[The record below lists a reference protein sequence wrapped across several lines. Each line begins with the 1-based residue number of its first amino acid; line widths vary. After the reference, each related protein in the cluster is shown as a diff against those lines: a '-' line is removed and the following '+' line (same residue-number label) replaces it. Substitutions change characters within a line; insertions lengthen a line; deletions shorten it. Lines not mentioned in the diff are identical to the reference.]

1 MALAL
6 GALALLWSAPAALA
20 EPSDVPGHA
29 SAATT
34 RVRVAID
41 PRGRRLRGHVSITL
55 ENRSAGRIHRAYVW
69 LYPNR
74 LAHRPAGLGDVNYYW
89 TYPHAFNPGSMRIT
103 AARAGEGGAPPVAT
117 TVRAEPHAVAG
128 RGVLWSV
135 ALPHPVAAGGRLVL
149 ELDYQARVPE
159 RYGPFGCIDGRCTLV
174 GGFYPMLAAHG
185 PGGWDLEGPPQRG
198 RIDVDVELPRP
209 GSVVIF
215 DHWSGN
221 RVRHASAGA
230 DDVPYATLFVAHRWF
245 ETVRA
250 SGSVELR
257 YLANHPPPPAED
269 ARGKILPYTKE
280 DYTRFALDTAQ
291 QAVALLEATKRGP
304 AAGTHLTL
312 IEAPLRQDLAM
323 AQPGG
328 VIISDR
334 WYHIF
339 PAKRFRK
346 FHDRELVRAIADW
359 HFARRIVRAGRESP
373 RDVSVASD
381 MIGAYL
387 ADLYT
392 LKTQKKAEFASD
404 ILQPV
409 SFVPVV
415 DQLLYAPQTMFASSY
430 FGGVIDDEAIRE
442 RPERFNHTRPRGRL
456 YYEKLRDLLSPERL
470 SRAMEAMV
478 RKGESYRV
486 AAEEAYGGSLDW
498 FFRQWSLPYPRVNY
512 KLVGSKTRQRGDGR
526 FVHEITVAKEV
537 APGDQVPVEPV
548 EVLVV
553 LKNGVRHHLRWN
565 GAGMSKTLEL
575 VATARIDEVEVD
587 PRGRLVEAD
596 LDRGDQHPLFDN
608 RDQHPLRFVYRSFG
622 LLLNVT
628 DLSALLALDFTLSRR
643 YDTENELRVTAW
655 RSSSVKAGAFVEYRR
670 AFGPSLDPDTL
681 MSRAAVHLSL
691 QRLNPSFFTSAQ
703 EQQRGATTLTVGGEL
718 RSDDRVFYFEP
729 LHARALAMGA
739 DVTVTRRDI
748 LPLLRDD
755 DLLYSGVAS
764 IRYTNVFTPHP
775 NHTLGINAAAHVA
788 LGDIRDRTQLIG
800 AGGIAGLRGYA
811 PAELFTR
818 LRLMVRLEYRHW
830 FRHDLAWNLGHYNI
844 VRGVGGALFFDVAAM
859 SPCDGYDVFDKKA
872 LFGSVGYGLRFPY
885 DSFGTL
891 PFLMRVDV
899 SVPVVRRPGRM
910 CLGQLP
916 ETQPPFM
923 LYVSFEP
930 PF

>member
-1 MALAL
+1 MAPAL
-6 GALALLWSAPAALA
+6 GALAWLWCVPAAA
-20 EPSDVPGHA
+20 AAPPEAPPV
-29 SAATT
+29 ATT

-41 PRGRRLRGHVSITL
+41 PGRRRVRGHVSITL
-55 ENRSAGRIHRAYVW
+55 ENRSTGAIDRAYVW

-74 LAHRPAGLGDVNYYW
+74 LARRSAGLGDVNYYW

-103 AARAGEGGAPPVAT
+103 AARAGEGGASPVAT
-117 TVRAEPHAVAG
+117 TVRAEPHAAAG
-128 RGVLWSV
+128 RNVLWSV
-135 ALPHPVAAGGRLVL
+135 ALPHPVAAGGRLTL
-149 ELDYQARVPE
+149 ELDFEARVPE
-159 RYGPFGCIDGRCTLV
+159 RYGPFGCIDGTCTLI

-185 PGGWDLEGPPQRG
+185 AGGWDLEGPPQRG
-198 RIDVDVELPRP
+198 RVDVSVELPHP

-221 RVRHASAGA
+221 GVRRASAGA
-230 DDVPYATLFVAHRWF
+230 DDVPYASLFVAHRWF
-245 ETVRA
+245 ETVRETA
-250 SGSVELR
+250 GAVQLR
-257 YLANHPPPPAED
+257 YLATHPPPPAED
-269 ARGKILPYTKE
+269 ARGKILPYTQE
-280 DYTRFALDTAQ
+280 DYTRYALDTAEK
-291 QAVALLEATKRGP
+291 AVTLLEATKVGP

-334 WYHIF
+334 WYRIF
-339 PAKRFRK
+339 PANRFRK

-359 HFARRIVRAGRESP
+359 HFGRRIERAGREKP
-373 RDVSVASD
+373 RDVPVASD

-387 ADLYT
+387 ADLFT
-392 LKTQKKAEFASD
+392 LQQHKKNEFAGD

-430 FGGVIDDEAIRE
+430 FGGVVDDEVLRD

-456 YYEKLRDLLSPERL
+456 YYEKLRDLLSAEAL
-470 SRAMEAMV
+470 SRTMESMI
-478 RKGESYRV
+478 RSNEPYRQ
-486 AAEEAYGGSLDW
+486 AAEDAYGGSLDW
-498 FFRQWSLPYPRVNY
+498 FFRQWSMPYPRVNY
-512 KLVGSKTRQRGDGR
+512 KLVGSKTRKRADGL

-553 LKNGVRHHLRWN
+553 LRNGVRHHLRWD
-565 GAGMSKTLEL
+565 GAGMSKTLQL
-575 VATARIDEVEVD
+575 VATAKIDQVEVD

-608 RDQHPLRFVYRSFG
+608 RDHHPLRFVYRSFG

-643 YDTENELRVTAW
+643 YDTQNELRVTAW

-681 MSRAAVHLSL
+681 MSRAAVHLRL

-703 EQQRGATTLTVGGEL
+703 DQQRGATTLTFGGEL

-748 LPLLRDD
+748 LPLLKDD
-755 DLLYSGVAS
+755 DLLVSGVAS

-775 NHTLGINAAAHVA
+775 NHTLGINATAHVA
-788 LGDIRDRTQLIG
+788 LGDMRDRSQLIG

-830 FRHDLAWNLGHYNI
+830 FAHDLSWNLSHYNI
-844 VRGVGGALFFDVAAM
+844 VRGIGGAFFVDVAAM
-859 SPCDGYDVFDKKA
+859 SPCDGYNVFDKKA

-899 SVPVVRRPGRM
+899 AVPVVKRPGRM
-910 CLGQLP
+910 CLGQAP
-916 ETQPPFM
+916 EAQPPFM